1 MTSCRR
7 KTESYEFSVL
17 EIPDRARNDNQ
28 KTSEELKFLLAKAPP
43 GGRGKM
49 LIMTGHRLN
58 QNNKIMVDS
67 IKRLLRRGATTNLR
81 KIVDKTHAADLSIV
95 FRSLSV
101 ASQLQLLN
109 MMRDT
114 EKKGILFSELDEDTF
129 FALSNELDIEDIVE
143 VLEQMPSDDVADL
156 IGRLPEEKSDAILEK
171 MQKEGSE
178 EIEGL
183 LKYDD
188 DTAGG
193 IMVTDFIALPQDLTA
208 NDAIKQ
214 IQTEYHDVE
223 MPFYLYVV
231 DEYGKLVGVSSLRQL
246 VVVPPETTLKQFMT
260 TDVFAVG
267 TDVDQEE
274 VAKLVARYDI
284 LAVPVVDESNRL
296 QGIVT
301 VDDVIDIFRQEATED
316 MLKMA
321 GVGDEYVETQSVVRS
336 TKTRLPWLLAS
347 CAGGIMALF
356 IIGRFEGTLYRFAYL
371 AAFIP
376 VIMGMGGNIGTQS
389 STIVVRG
396 LATGRL
402 NVRDFWRVV
411 SKELAIGLI
420 LGGFY
425 AVLIGTVAQVQYS
438 VQMLAL
444 TVGLAVIIS
453 MTVAALVGS
462 GVPLLLAR
470 INIDPAVAT
479 GPFVTTSI
487 DIISVYCYFI
497 LATTL
502 LGI

>member
-1 MTSCRR
+1 MSN
-7 KTESYEFSVL
+7 E
-17 EIPDRARNDNQ
+17 
-28 KTSEELKFLLAKAPP
+28 
-43 GGRGKM
+43 
-49 LIMTGHRLN
+49 
-58 QNNKIMVDS
+58 NNKILVDS

-81 KIVDKTHAADLSIV
+81 KILDKTHAADLSIV
-95 FRSLSV
+95 FRSLPV
-101 ASQLQLLN
+101 AKQIQLLD
-109 MMRDT
+109 MIKDT
-114 EKKGILFSELDEDTF
+114 EKKGILFSELDESTF
-129 FALSNELDIEDIVE
+129 SALSDELALEDIVE

-156 IGRLPEEKSDAILEK
+156 IGRLPDEKSDAILEK

-193 IMVTDFIALPQDLTA
+193 IMVTDFIALLQDLTA
-208 NDAIKQ
+208 KEAIEQ

-231 DEYGKLVGVSSLRQL
+231 DEYGKLVGVISLRQL
-246 VVVPPETTLKQFMT
+246 VVVPPETPLKKFMT
-260 TDVFAVG
+260 TDVFAVR

-296 QGIVT
+296 EGIVT

-321 GVGDEYVETQSVVRS
+321 GVSEVYVETQSVLRS

-347 CAGGIMALF
+347 CAGGIMALL
-356 IIGRFEGTLYRFAYL
+356 IIGRFEGTLNRFAYL

-396 LATGRL
+396 LATGRI

-411 SKELAIGLI
+411 SKEFLIGLI
-420 LGGFY
+420 MGVFY
-425 AVLIGTVAQVQYS
+425 AVLIGTVAQLQYT
-438 VQMLAL
+438 VEMLAMI
-444 TVGLAVIIS
+444 VGLAVIVS

-479 GPFVTTSI
+479 GPFVTTAI

-497 LATTL
+497 LATTF

>member
-1 MTSCRR
+1 MLNKNNRILV
-7 KTESYEFSVL
+7 ES
-17 EIPDRARNDNQ
+17 IR
-28 KTSEELKFLLAKAPP
+28 
-43 GGRGKM
+43 
-49 LIMTGHRLN
+49 
-58 QNNKIMVDS
+58 
-67 IKRLLRRGATTNLR
+67 RLLRRGATTNLR
-81 KIVDKTHAADLSIV
+81 KIVNKTHAADLSIV
-95 FRSLSV
+95 FRSLPV
-101 ASQLQLLN
+101 VQQLQLLD
-109 MMRDT
+109 MIKDT

-129 FALSNELDIEDIVE
+129 VDLSNELELEDIVE

-156 IGRLPEEKSDAILEK
+156 IGRLPDDKSDAILEK
-171 MQKEGSE
+171 MKKEGSE

-193 IMVTDFIALPQDLTA
+193 IMVTDFIALPEDLTA
-208 NDAIKQ
+208 RRAIER

-246 VVVPPETTLKQFMT
+246 VVVSPDTPLKQFMT
-260 TDVFAVG
+260 TDVFSVG

-274 VAKLVARYDI
+274 VANLVERYDI
-284 LAVPVVDESNRL
+284 LAVPVVDENHRL
-296 QGIVT
+296 VGIVT

-321 GVGDEYVETQSVVRS
+321 GVGEEYVETQTVIRS

-356 IIGRFEGTLYRFAYL
+356 IIGRFETTLNRFAYL

-396 LATGRL
+396 LATGRIS
-402 NVRDFWRVV
+402 VRDFWHVV
-411 SKELAIGLI
+411 SKEFLIGLT
-420 LGGFY
+420 LGMFY
-425 AVLIGTVAQVQYS
+425 AALIGVVAQFQYTI
-438 VQMLAL
+438 QMLAL
-444 TVGLAVIIS
+444 TVGMAVVVS